1 MGKRRGIRRREERQG
16 GQGAPPFPPPP
27 KGPRGEKSGARMT
40 TRGGQRGKT
49 GKVRTTGQPAG
60 GPRAAAGTHAAMI
73 PSWRGQRRRGVRTI
87 GQIGQAGRRGAGE
100 ARVTGGGMGGR
111 GEERERGGEAAADAR
126 APAAHQR
133 RPLAQAAA
141 GVEKGPRRKAHAPS
155 GRRARQSRAC
165 DGGIRPRRARG
176 TQEAPRGPAASGGCA
191 DPVW

>member
-1 MGKRRGIRRREERQG
+1 
-16 GQGAPPFPPPP
+16 
-27 KGPRGEKSGARMT
+27 
-40 TRGGQRGKT
+40 
-49 GKVRTTGQPAG
+49 
-60 GPRAAAGTHAAMI
+60 
-73 PSWRGQRRRGVRTI
+73 
-87 GQIGQAGRRGAGE
+87 
-100 ARVTGGGMGGR
+100 MGGR